1 MKLAYVLLSPTF
13 GMHQYTAD
21 LANRMAEVHNVS
33 LVTTTSYSKD
43 RYSPAVSASTP
54 VSIANTGFSLEGLRI
69 GRVRGILN
77 ALEEIRPD
85 VVHITGPHLWNTVV
99 VKWLRRHRI
108 PVIHSIHDLDPHKG
122 SRYGRLQELW
132 NKLVIKSVNGVLVH
146 GEVYRRRLIRRGLN
160 SDTVLS
166 VPLLHLFVSYNAQQ
180 TAQQQAQKPEY
191 DGRLLFFGRLEEYKG
206 VDILLE
212 AYSALRMRSG
222 PGNHVPDLIL
232 AGKGSI
238 QEEWSEKLP
247 AGIDVREHLIDDHE
261 ALELFGTCG
270 VVILPYIDGTQSAV
284 ISSAYFFHKPV
295 IVTRV
300 GALPEYV
307 VEGETGFVVEP
318 GDPEA
323 LADAISSIIKD
334 ESALKRMGMAGR
346 GWYDHQRDI
355 ELDSLISMYSKF
367 SAS

>member
-1 MKLAYVLLSPTF
+1 
-13 GMHQYTAD
+13 
-21 LANRMAEVHNVS
+21 
-33 LVTTTSYSKD
+33 
-43 RYSPAVSASTP
+43 
-54 VSIANTGFSLEGLRI
+54 
-69 GRVRGILN
+69 
-77 ALEEIRPD
+77 
-85 VVHITGPHLWNTVV
+85 
-99 VKWLRRHRI
+99 
-108 PVIHSIHDLDPHKG
+108 
-122 SRYGRLQELW
+122 
-132 NKLVIKSVNGVLVH
+132 
-146 GEVYRRRLIRRGLN
+146 
-160 SDTVLS
+160 VLS

-238 QEEWSEKLP
+238 QKEWSEKLP
-247 AGIDVREHLIDDHE
+247 AGIDFRDHLIDDHE

-270 VVILPYIDGTQSAV
+270 VVILPYVDGTQSAV